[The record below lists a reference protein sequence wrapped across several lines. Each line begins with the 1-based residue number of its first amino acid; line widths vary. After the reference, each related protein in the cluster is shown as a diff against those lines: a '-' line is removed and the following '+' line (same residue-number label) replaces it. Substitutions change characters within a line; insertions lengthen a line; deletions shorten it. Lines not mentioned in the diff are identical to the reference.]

1 MFRGSSSHKL
11 DQKGRLSIPSRF
23 KKDIESEETPVLY
36 LTRMDNCI
44 KAYPQSRWLEI
55 EENFKNLKTKTKKM
69 RRFFT
74 NFIGNVA
81 ECELDKQSRIIIP
94 QNLRDYAELEK
105 DVVLVGVLEHF
116 EIWSEENWQREN
128 EILEQDL
135 LLEDFQEEIAELGL

>member
-23 KKDIESEETPVLY
+23 KKDIESEETPILF

-44 KAYPQSRWLEI
+44 RAYPESRWMEI
-55 EENFKNLKTKTKKM
+55 EETFRNLKTTTEKM
-69 RRFFT
+69 RRFFRT
-74 NFIGNVA
+74 FIGSVA

-94 QNLRDYAELEK
+94 QNLRDYAKLQK

-116 EIWSEENWQREN
+116 EIWSEENWQKEN

-135 LLEDFQEEIAELGL
+135 LLEDFQEEIAQLGL

>member
-23 KKDIESEETPVLY
+23 KKDIESEETPILF

-44 KAYPQSRWLEI
+44 RAYPESRWMEI
-55 EENFKNLKTKTKKM
+55 EETFRNLKTTTEKM
-69 RRFFT
+69 RRFFRT
-74 NFIGNVA
+74 FIGSVA

-94 QNLRDYAELEK
+94 QNLRDYAKLQK

-116 EIWSEENWQREN
+116 EIWSEENWQKEN